1 MSMIQKLSARAIGC
15 AVLSLVLVLSLAH
28 MAPLASAQ
36 PADTLRVGHWGFP
49 AGLGNPYSG
58 VPGVPQIYVWSAVF
72 DTLTYVDE
80 QGNPIAGLA
89 GSWKNVDPTTW
100 QFSMRPGVMFQNG
113 EPVDANAVAKAIE
126 WLGTDAGKATTVG
139 RTFKYVN
146 SAKVLDAMTVEIT
159 TSDPRPIFP
168 NQMSALYVVP
178 PRAWEDM
185 GVEAFAREPIGSG
198 SYHATSW
205 SAEAITMEGFAG
217 SWRAPKIQ
225 KLNFSNLSDPA
236 ARLQALVSNQ
246 IDIMIQITGDQFD
259 VIKSAGGTVDVA
271 PSPLLLQ
278 LAFVLE
284 NAKEGVDISPL
295 KDLRVRK
302 ALNYAVNKQ
311 AINDGLMGGNM
322 EINSQYSLPI
332 AFGYNPDIKP
342 FAYDPEKAKALL
354 AEAGY
359 PNGFKMVAE
368 IRNFPDVF
376 QQVALDL
383 SRVGV
388 ELELRRVVPP
398 DWIKKFLSVQWEGQA
413 FSLTLG
419 VAPELDTNRM
429 QLFQSCRK
437 NPPYYC
443 NREIMAL
450 VEAADSE
457 FDPAKRKAILHEMLV
472 KLTED
477 APAIFIFEQKD
488 LNAYGKRVRGF
499 RNINRNLNYHEI
511 TLVN

>member
-1 MSMIQKLSARAIGC
+1 
-15 AVLSLVLVLSLAH
+15 
-28 MAPLASAQ
+28 
-36 PADTLRVGHWGFP
+36 
-49 AGLGNPYSG
+49 
-58 VPGVPQIYVWSAVF
+58 
-72 DTLTYVDE
+72 
-80 QGNPIAGLA
+80 
-89 GSWKNVDPTTW
+89 
-100 QFSMRPGVMFQNG
+100 MRPGVSFQNG
-113 EPVDANAVAKAIE
+113 EPVDANAVAKVIE
-126 WLGTDAGKATTVG
+126 WLGTDAGLATTVG
-139 RTFKYVN
+139 RTFKYV
-146 SAKVLDAMTVEIT
+146 SGAKVLDAMTVEIT
-159 TSDPRPIFP
+159 TSGPKPILP

-185 GVEAFAREPIGSG
+185 GVAAFSNEPIGSG
-198 SYHATSW
+198 SYRPTSW
-205 SAEAITMEGFAG
+205 SAESITMEGFVG

-225 KLNFSNLSDPA
+225 KLSFSNIPDAA

-246 IDIMIQITGDQFD
+246 VDIMIQITGDQFD
-259 VIKSAGGTVDVA
+259 AIKSAGGTVDVA

-295 KDLRVRK
+295 RDVRVRR

-311 AINDGLMGGNM
+311 AINDSLMGGLM
-322 EINSQYSLPI
+322 AINSQYSLPI
-332 AFGYNPDIKP
+332 AFGYDPNIKP
-342 FAYDPEKAKALL
+342 FAYDPERAKALL

-359 PNGFKMVAE
+359 PNGFKMLGE
-368 IRNFPDVF
+368 IREFPDVF
-376 QQVALDL
+376 QAVALDL
-383 SRVGV
+383 SKVGV

-398 DWIKKFLSVQWEGQA
+398 DWIKRFLKVQWEGQA

-443 NREIMAL
+443 NREIMTL
-450 VEAADSE
+450 VEAADAE
-457 FDPAKRKAILHEMLV
+457 FDPAKRKVILSEMLV

-477 APAIFIFEQKD
+477 APAIFLFEQKD
-488 LNAYGKRVRGF
+488 LNAYGTRVRGF